1 MLPVPGGDR
10 SCALAGTAKSNKSAM
25 DHGCASGDGADAAI
39 GATEVT
45 VGNQVM
51 GLASSTS
58 RPAPPSIAAAGDD
71 AEVGARGG

>member
-1 MLPVPGGDR
+1 
-10 SCALAGTAKSNKSAM
+10 M